1 MGKPTT
7 ILTKVLCRSSHRG
20 QVLVQEGDLTPPASG
35 WLLSFHPDFIR
46 SYPLGQKIKEYG
58 FFHYSMNE
66 ALILSSK
73 EEVSIETIFTI
84 TGNEYHLPV
93 DRFSQ
98 DVMVSQLD
106 LLLTYCNRYYSRQF
120 ITRPLPAS
128 DVLTRMEAL
137 LTAYFNSDKI
147 QEEGLPSVT
156 YLAEQ
161 LNLSTKYLSDMLRS
175 VTGQSTQQHI
185 HNSLI
190 EKAKQILATT
200 HLSVS
205 EITYQSGFEYPQS
218 FNKLF
223 KKKTNLSP
231 LAFRQSCN

>member
-1 MGKPTT
+1 MDFYS
-7 ILTKVLCRSSHRG
+7 LTLKKNCACKIKYGQTHYNFDEGIMSFVAPG

-46 SYPLGQKIKEYG
+46 SYPLGQKIKGYG
-58 FFHYSMNE
+58 FFHYSMTE

-120 ITRPLPAS
+120 ITRRSPAS

-137 LTAYFNSDKI
+137 LTAHFNSDKI
-147 QEEGLPSVT
+147 QEKGLPV
-156 YLAEQ
+156 
-161 LNLSTKYLSDMLRS
+161 
-175 VTGQSTQQHI
+175 
-185 HNSLI
+185 
-190 EKAKQILATT
+190 
-200 HLSVS
+200 
-205 EITYQSGFEYPQS
+205 
-218 FNKLF
+218 
-223 KKKTNLSP
+223 
-231 LAFRQSCN
+231 